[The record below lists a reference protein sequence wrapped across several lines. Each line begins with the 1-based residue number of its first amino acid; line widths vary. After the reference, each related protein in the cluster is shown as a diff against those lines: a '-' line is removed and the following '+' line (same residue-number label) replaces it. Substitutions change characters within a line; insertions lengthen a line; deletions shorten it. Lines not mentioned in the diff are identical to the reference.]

1 MINRL
6 LWPKIIIAVV
16 TCLLIGFLSSFATT
30 EALKDWY
37 PSLVKPTFNPPSD
50 IFAPVWTTLYI
61 LMGIA
66 VALVWQVGWDKL
78 KVQNAIMV
86 FIAQLVLN
94 GVWSMIF
101 FGMQSIGGALFI
113 IVVLWVLI
121 LVSIRRFFPLNK
133 LAAILMIPYIL
144 WVSFALV
151 LNASIYLLN
160 K

>member
-1 MINRL
+1 
-6 LWPKIIIAVV
+6 
-16 TCLLIGFLSSFATT
+16 
-30 EALKDWY
+30 
-37 PSLVKPTFNPPSD
+37 
-50 IFAPVWTTLYI
+50 
-61 LMGIA
+61 
-66 VALVWQVGWDKL
+66 
-78 KVQNAIMV
+78 
-86 FIAQLVLN
+86 
-94 GVWSMIF
+94 

-133 LAAILMIPYIL
+133 LAAILMIPYML